1 MRPSHFCYIINW
13 YLIKYAGVME
23 LVDVTDSKSVGGDT
37 VWVRVPPPAPKKE
50 ASALQMPLFWVP
62 AAFGRLHPPVIQMLG
77 GSEFRLRQ
85 GFACGKTLV
94 RRRRTA
100 PPCGAPM
107 TTQKNIDRGG
117 GARGRATFPRR
128 EGGSEGSG
136 VSSRLPTLLYIAPRA
151 FAALCPECYGYIT
164 RVENHLQN
172 KNRFDKMRTEQMRT

>member
-1 MRPSHFCYIINW
+1 MGSSPTT
-13 YLIKYAGVME
+13 G
-23 LVDVTDSKSVGGDT
+23 T
-37 VWVRVPPPAPKKE
+37 KKE
-50 ASALQMPLFWVP
+50 ASAKQVPLFWVP

-107 TTQKNIDRGG
+107 TTQKNIDGGG

-151 FAALCPECYGYIT
+151 FAALCLECYGYIT
-164 RVENHLQN
+164 RTQNHLQN
-172 KNRFDKMRTEQMRT
+172 KKRFDKMRTEQMRRCPRLPDTDTGSASHGMCAV